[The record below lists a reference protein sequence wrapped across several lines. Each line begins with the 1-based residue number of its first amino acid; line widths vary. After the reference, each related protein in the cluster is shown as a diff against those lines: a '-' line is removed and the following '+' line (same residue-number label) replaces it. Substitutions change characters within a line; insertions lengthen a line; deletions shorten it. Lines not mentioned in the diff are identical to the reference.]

1 MAKNLKGYKRKELRC
16 IIVEDFET
24 GDIKKLIKSEDIE
37 QALLR
42 HTDNEIT
49 KVYNPTTEQVKLIN
63 DILERKV
70 EGEKVYS
77 KIDGIDMLI
86 KVIPMLTDIEIDL
99 DKEEDMALINEIIE
113 DPNDVFNEVVLELN
127 KIIMNINLNWIDGL
141 KLLNKLP
148 DEIVNALAETT
159 NGDVKDGEL

>member
-1 MAKNLKGYKRKELRC
+1 MAKNLRDYKRKELRC
-16 IIVEDFET
+16 VIIEDFET
-24 GDIKKLIKSEDIE
+24 GDVKKAIKQEDIE
-37 QALLR
+37 KALEQY
-42 HTDNEIT
+42 TENEIT
-49 KVYNPTTEQVKLIN
+49 KVYNPTTEQIKLIN

-99 DKEEDMALINEIIE
+99 DKDEDIALINEIIE

-127 KIIMNINLNWIDGL
+127 KIIMNINLNWIEGL

-148 DEIVNALAETT
+148 DEIVNALADE
-159 NGDVKDGEL
+159 NKGSEKID

>member
-1 MAKNLKGYKRKELRC
+1 MRNLKDYKRKELRC
-16 IIVEDFET
+16 VIIEDFEN
-24 GDIKKLIKSEDIE
+24 GDVKKVVKQDEIE
-37 QALLR
+37 RALLQY
-42 HTDNEIT
+42 TDNEIT

-99 DKEEDMALINEIIE
+99 DKDEDISLINEIIE